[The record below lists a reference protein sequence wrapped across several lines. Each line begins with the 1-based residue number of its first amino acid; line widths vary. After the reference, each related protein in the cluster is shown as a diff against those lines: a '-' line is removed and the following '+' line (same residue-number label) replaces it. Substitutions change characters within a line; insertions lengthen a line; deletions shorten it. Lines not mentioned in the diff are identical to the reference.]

1 MHARYP
7 ALMRALP
14 GRNQRKPPGPAP
26 VQRGAAATDQRRRI
40 LRVAADLVAK
50 RGYADTSTDLI
61 VRRAKVGYGTFY
73 KFFPDKEAAFVA
85 LFDDTFERTS
95 AVIADAYRPELEA
108 GRWADGV
115 AAALASFYREIASDP
130 PLWRTCLV
138 ESLTAG
144 PAILQRY
151 EGAIGQLGALLKAG
165 RQESS
170 AAAGLPDSLESTL
183 AGGIVW
189 FAYQRLIV
197 GEGGELMDSLPEA
210 VRFALTPYIGERSAV
225 TVASRAG

>member
-1 MHARYP
+1 
-7 ALMRALP
+7 MRALP
-14 GRNQRKPPGPAP
+14 GRSQRKPSGPTP
-26 VQRGAAATDQRRRI
+26 VQREAAAIDQRRRI

-85 LFDDTFERTS
+85 LFDDTFERTG
-95 AVIADAYRPELEA
+95 AVIAEGYRSQLQAE
-108 GRWADGV
+108 GWADAV
-115 AAALASFYREIASDP
+115 AAALSAFYREIASDP

-151 EGAIGQLGALLKAG
+151 EEALGHLGALLKGG
-165 RQESS
+165 RSETE
-170 AAAGLPDSLESTL
+170 AAANLPDTLESTL

-197 GEGGELMDSLPEA
+197 GEGGELMGSLPEA
-210 VRFALTPYIGERSAV
+210 VRFALTPYIGESAAV
-225 TVASRAG
+225 AAASRAE